1 MLSAYTGATERL
13 DAQIE
18 TETAYYQECAKRLKD
33 LIGTVEDWNNDKNDP
48 DLTIALQT
56 AKEKSAL
63 AAEMQLTD
71 TNINQAVTDLQEA
84 YDLAQNR
91 YKAQDEINKLQ
102 DCIDTYGDE
111 DGRLAELQEKAKNV
125 SNSTAGELWDEI
137 AQAIKDTED
146 LSKACHNELE
156 EMIKRAERYY
166 GRWQATLGD
175 RLKKL
180 KTEIDETD
188 YWKQRRIS
196 QT

>member
-1 MLSAYTGATERL
+1 M
-13 DAQIE
+13 
-18 TETAYYQECAKRLKD
+18 
-33 LIGTVEDWNNDKNDP
+33 
-48 DLTIALQT
+48 
-56 AKEKSAL
+56 
-63 AAEMQLTD
+63 TD

-180 KTEIDETD
+180 KTEIDDKTD